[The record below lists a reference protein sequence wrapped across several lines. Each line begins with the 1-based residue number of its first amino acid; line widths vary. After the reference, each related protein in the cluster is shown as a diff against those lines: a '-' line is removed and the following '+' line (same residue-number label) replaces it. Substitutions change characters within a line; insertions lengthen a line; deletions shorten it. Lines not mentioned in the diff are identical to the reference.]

1 MTLYDM
7 TNKLTHVL
15 FDSFQR
21 ALVEKLLVDQGLLDK
36 ITIVSTV
43 DGVQGAEFGVVIVCT
58 TRTTVT
64 NDKGPVF
71 IE

>member
-1 MTLYDM
+1 M
-7 TNKLTHVL
+7 
-15 FDSFQR
+15 
-21 ALVEKLLVDQGLLDK
+21 EKLLVDQGLLDK

-71 IE
+71 TE